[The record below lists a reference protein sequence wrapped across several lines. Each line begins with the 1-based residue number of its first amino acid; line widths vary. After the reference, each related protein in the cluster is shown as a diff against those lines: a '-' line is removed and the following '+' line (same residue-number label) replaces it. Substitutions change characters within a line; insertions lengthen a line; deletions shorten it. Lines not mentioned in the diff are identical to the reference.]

1 MTEATI
7 ANATAAGAGD
17 PAPFLLSMMTFFLIN
32 QFMGGPGCLFGL
44 YINLA
49 FFTKSERYKAQGKI
63 SLIPGLFNIIKP
75 TVFGLPIVLNPV
87 LLAPFVLVPAIVYT
101 AYYLLASAGIVGVP
115 VVNLTAMVLPG
126 PIAGFILG
134 GGISLGIFVLVAMAF
149 SVIAY
154 FPFVKALDRQALKE
168 EQAAATEAQSLI

>member
-1 MTEATI
+1 
-7 ANATAAGAGD
+7 
-17 PAPFLLSMMTFFLIN
+17 MTFSSRS
-32 QFMGGPGCLFGL
+32 
-44 YINLA
+44 NLH
-49 FFTKSERYKAQGKI
+49 E
-63 SLIPGLFNIIKP
+63 LLGLFNIIEP

-149 SVIAY
+149 SVVAY

-168 EQAAATEAQSLI
+168 EQAAATEAEQLN